1 MKTIFVDAVVCE
13 IVYRRCQWRTP
24 RHGDFCVLRTLSKIV
39 RSSNAQRNNFWKST
53 LLNEFT
59 QNSASLIVYSSR
71 VLHNY
76 RIVTAACVCVWLWLW
91 LSSSNLSIIN
101 DYHFQHEKSVFAY
114 YIRNFAAMCVKLFMK
129 SLINCVRCGPSETLF
144 PLMKLSGEKSA
155 DLGNS
160 NITARI
166 NKIFEE
172 KMDQFIQL
180 IR

>member
-59 QNSASLIVYSSR
+59 ENSASLIVYSSR

-76 RIVTAACVCVWLWLW
+76 RIMTAACVRVIVIVIVLFKLINHKW
-91 LSSSNLSIIN
+91 LSLPAREISFRILHSQLCCDVCWIVREIANQLRSIWYEWN
-101 DYHFQHEKSVFAY
+101 TFSFD
-114 YIRNFAAMCVKLFMK
+114 
-129 SLINCVRCGPSETLF
+129 ETVWR
-144 PLMKLSGEKSA
+144 KISWSG
-155 DLGNS
+155 
-160 NITARI
+160 
-166 NKIFEE
+166 
-172 KMDQFIQL
+172 
-180 IR
+180 